1 MNLYFRLLWITLFSR
16 FRSKM
21 GLLDSCRTPFRVW
34 PTDLDVLRHM
44 NNGKYC
50 SLQDLARV
58 DFMIRAGAMKQ
69 IQANGWYPVVVAE
82 TLQFRRSLGPF
93 QKFELTC
100 KVVGWDEKSF
110 FLQHTFERDGA
121 IMASGYIRARFLKKT
136 GGSVM
141 SQELLQ
147 ACGYTDQSL
156 ELPSAVRS
164 WAEGLREYPASF

>member
-1 MNLYFRLLWITLFSR
+1 M
-16 FRSKM
+16 
-21 GLLDSCRTPFRVW
+21 
-34 PTDLDVLRHM
+34 
-44 NNGKYC
+44 
-50 SLQDLARV
+50 
-58 DFMIRAGAMKQ
+58 DFMIRSGAMTH

-110 FLQHTFERDGA
+110 FLQHTFEREGVV
-121 IMASGYIRARFLKKT
+121 MASGYIRARFLKKT

-147 ACGYTDQSL
+147 ACGYAEQALTPPAVVQNWSMGLSDY
-156 ELPSAVRS
+156 PS
-164 WAEGLREYPASF
+164 SF